1 MGKRARLD
9 RRSRRHIKVDDAAE
23 VITGLHT
30 WAGRDQ
36 RPLSEGGR
44 WIASVAGLM
53 EEQWMASPVVLR
65 VDSEFAGALM
75 NSNTDVELVPDWLQ
89 RFPFNAVAYSLAE
102 PISLHDGRR
111 LCHYSGMIAAGIN
124 STRVGTMTPRP
135 QSSPSKAIMSEGSQ
149 FAHYLNIPAAQGVR
163 CLWVFKEDGD
173 PSPQLQTVSL
183 PLRGP
188 LARQGGTL
196 AGLIDAQITL
206 AQDAGRSGGTEL
218 PVLIPLSLSLLLYTA
233 AGDPEIDWPPA
244 EQISRIQQIRTAQIG
259 HLGWRAGA
267 ALRQARSQP
276 AHAGGDVQPGL
287 GGWRLPAHIRK
298 AHWHRVRVV
307 ERDENGHT
315 VGRRDG
321 VEGIDWHYELRWY
334 PPTPVN
340 AATGVGPMVR
350 DLA

>member
-9 RRSRRHIKVDDAAE
+9 RRSKRHIKVDDAAE
-23 VITGLHT
+23 VITGLHA
-30 WAGRDQ
+30 WAERDQ
-36 RPLSEGGR
+36 RLLSEGGR

-53 EEQWMASPVVLR
+53 EEQWTASPVVLR
-65 VDSEFAGALM
+65 VDGEFAGALM
-75 NSNTDVELVPDWLQ
+75 NSNTDVELAPDWLQ

-102 PISLHDGRR
+102 PISLHDGHR
-111 LCHYSGMIAAGIN
+111 LCHYSGMIVAGIN
-124 STRVGTMTPRP
+124 STRVGTMTPRA
-135 QSSPSKAIMSEGSQ
+135 QGSRSQAITSEGSQ

-206 AQDAGRSGGTEL
+206 AQDAGRSGGSEL

-259 HLGWRAGA
+259 HLGWRTGA

-276 AHAGGDVQPGL
+276 GRAGGDAQPGL
-287 GGWRLPAHIRK
+287 GGWRLPTHIRK

-307 ERDENGHT
+307 ERDEHGHT

-321 VEGIDWHYELRWY
+321 VEGIDWHYEVRWY

-340 AATGVGPMVR
+340 AAKGVGPMVR
-350 DLA
+350 NLA